1 MPKFER
7 EIKIKRPRLW
17 KGGGVIGNNPTEG
30 KRNIAAMPAAEIKRQ
45 IQHKRKKE

>member
-1 MPKFER
+1 MIQRKEVVL
-7 EIKIKRPRLW
+7 IAKKLI
-17 KGGGVIGNNPTEG
+17 EG